1 MFTVFKNVNKSVCIL
16 DDTTGSG
23 SKQRDACGNLW
34 GDFSYFLIKI
44 I

>member
-23 SKQRDACGNLW
+23 SKQRDACGNSW
-34 GDFSYFLIKI
+34 GDFS
-44 I
+44 